1 VAVDGHG
8 DVHEAPAKP
17 ALKVAAPVSDFD
29 EDDAPAPTAP
39 VAKPAGGG
47 QKAEDILA
55 MIRARQQK

>member
-1 VAVDGHG
+1 MTVDGHS

-17 ALKVAAPVSDFD
+17 ALKVTTPVSDFD

-39 VAKPAGGG
+39 VAKSAAGG
-47 QKAEDILA
+47 QMAEDILA